1 MLRKIVLSIIIFLLL
16 IQSHSLSFQDNLL
29 RKVIEEKE
37 GENIMISPLSI
48 YQLLGLLS
56 NGASGNTRKEILQ
69 VLFPNKEIND
79 NILNDLNSKVKQ
91 MILNLESENIIES
104 SPYSNCFGS
113 EEECKIIFTD
123 VNGIFTKKGI
133 ELTKQ
138 FTQICQNY
146 NTSFFELINAE
157 QINNF
162 CSEKTNGKINN
173 IIDEID
179 PQTALILINAIY
191 FKGTWLE
198 KFDENET
205 KNRTFLN
212 YDNTRVLAETM
223 YFKYDGQKFYED
235 EKVQMISLPYL
246 SNKLNF
252 EMIII
257 LPNLKKYSSP
267 LEYLNKEKIELSE
280 IYSKLE
286 PKRNIHLYFPKFNYY
301 FNVELNK
308 ILENMGMKS
317 AFSEQNAE
325 FQNLSQNFDTFVK
338 LISQKT
344 FINVNENGT
353 EAAAITMGISY
364 LTSYE
369 PKEYYMY
376 INHSFIYMIVSNKI
390 KDGEDKFL
398 MPFIGIVNKLEGEKD
413 NGNYEWDNNSSDA
426 DDKNK
431 DDPPKFINSNYIGN
445 NKTILII
452 FTYLIFFIYL

>member
-104 SPYSNCFGS
+104 SPS
-113 EEECKIIFTD
+113 EEERKIIFTD

-162 CSEKTNGKINN
+162 CSENTNGKINN

-198 KFDENET
+198 KFYENET

-286 PKRNIHLYFPKFNYY
+286 SKRNIHLYFPKFNYD

-325 FQNLSQNFDTFVK
+325 FQNLCQNSDTFVK

-353 EAAAITMGISY
+353 EAAAITMEMSY
-364 LTSYE
+364 STSYE

-376 INHSFIYMIVSNKI
+376 VNHSFIYMIVSNKI

-413 NGNYEWDNNSSDA
+413 NDNYEWDNNSSDDA